1 MATMGLPEPQDC
13 VRGST
18 ATSDLHD
25 AAVCSLDS
33 GSDGRPSGSPL
44 MTDGVQADAV
54 FLIYDGE
61 CPFCRR
67 YADFAA
73 LSRAFPGLRLISA
86 REPHVEVCAAWK
98 AGFDLNRDM
107 VLHVNG
113 KWYAGEKAILRLA
126 EAAHHNRFRNG
137 MLRRLFGSNRH
148 ARRLY
153 DMLVAGRLL
162 FLRLAGRKPLSRG

>member
-1 MATMGLPEPQDC
+1 MT
-13 VRGST
+13 
-18 ATSDLHD
+18 TSQE
-25 AAVCSLDS
+25 SLAR
-33 GSDGRPSGSPL
+33 GSDGVPNGNPF
-44 MTDGVQADAV
+44 MTDEVQPDAV

-73 LSRAFPGLRLISA
+73 LSRAFPGLKLISA
-86 REPHVEVCAAWK
+86 REPHVEVCAAWR
-98 AGFDLNRDM
+98 AGFNLNRDM

-113 KWYAGEKAILRLA
+113 KWYAGEKAILRMS
-126 EAAHHNRFRNG
+126 EAAPQNRFRNG
-137 MLRRLFGSNRH
+137 ILRRLFGSNRH

-162 FLRLAGRKPLSRG
+162 FLRLAGRKLLSRG